1 MNPHSELEK
10 ALMANADPKVN
21 DPRAANFR
29 RATMANKNSFLLDNN
44 LKTTMDRFSTD
55 PGRRNTLMVSRRGTT
70 KRFGQ
75 GSQNGYDAELS
86 NTELSACHS
95 CKKLVELFKSRHRTI
110 TFPSSE
116 VKACL
121 DGLKLTKKA
130 HWD

>member
-1 MNPHSELEK
+1 
-10 ALMANADPKVN
+10 
-21 DPRAANFR
+21 
-29 RATMANKNSFLLDNN
+29 
-44 LKTTMDRFSTD
+44 MDRFSTD
-55 PGRRNTLMVSRRGTT
+55 PGRRNTLMISRRPTT
-70 KRFGQ
+70 KRFAQ
-75 GSQNGYDAELS
+75 GSGGYDAELS

-110 TFPSSE
+110 TFPSSD